1 MAAVEQPK
9 NMKLVLDKFLCP
21 KRVLSDGKLSLRM
34 YNLIS
39 NPYLQY
45 RDKDVNDM
53 CFDASS
59 HPSKTYFSQ
68 VVDEVKDLEGREC
81 GEWSESIVLKSRKYK
96 NSSKSKS
103 YVNGYRKDRR
113 APPNKNKDK
122 YVESVHLIKSLRSR
136 NKRKTYTSLKYFS
149 YFEEEEKVEKIDLPR
164 VMEVEKK
171 MIDKEKN
178 MIELYE
184 KIDVGFCLLLNTSLS
199 KDVIEIIREY
209 VYEICDECNYIDDDV
224 EYRNFVKVFNKVF
237 CGDCGVRLFLCI
249 CGRKIGSNGRCR
261 YCDYILKVPN
271 DKK

>member
-1 MAAVEQPK
+1 
-9 NMKLVLDKFLCP
+9 MKLVSDKFLCP
-21 KRVLSDGKLSLRM
+21 KRVLSNGKLSLRM

-68 VVDEVKDLEGREC
+68 VVDEVKDLEGRGW

-149 YFEEEEKVEKIDLPR
+149 YFEEEEKVEKNDLPR

-184 KIDVGFCLLLNTSLS
+184 KTYEKIDVGFCLLFNTRLS

-209 VYEICDECNYIDDDV
+209 VYVECEECNYIDV
-224 EYRNFVKVFNKVF
+224 ENIDFVKVYNSINKAL
-237 CGDCGVRLFLCI
+237 CEYCVRLFFCSY
-249 CGRKIGSNGRCR
+249 CGRELDGVGCW
-261 YCDYILKVPN
+261 YCDYIQ
-271 DKK
+271 D

>member
-1 MAAVEQPK
+1 MCSSKQPK
-9 NMKLVLDKFLCP
+9 NMKLVSDKFLCP
-21 KRVLSDGKLSLRM
+21 KRVLSNGKLSLRM

-68 VVDEVKDLEGREC
+68 VVDEVKDLEGRGW

-103 YVNGYRKDRR
+103 YLSGYRKDRR

-136 NKRKTYTSLKYFS
+136 NKRKTYTSLKYSS
-149 YFEEEEKVEKIDLPR
+149 YFEEEEKVEKIDLR
-164 VMEVEKK
+164 RTSKT
-171 MIDKEKN
+171 
-178 MIELYE
+178 
-184 KIDVGFCLLLNTSLS
+184 DVVFSLLLYTSLS
-199 KDVIEIIREY
+199 KDVIDIIREY
-209 VYEICDECNYIDDDV
+209 VYVECEECNYMDV
-224 EYRNFVKVFNKVF
+224 ENIDFVKVYDSINKAL
-237 CGDCGVRLFLCI
+237 CEYCVRLFFCSY
-249 CGRKIGSNGRCR
+249 CGRELDGVGCW
-261 YCDYILKVPN
+261 YCDYIQ
-271 DKK
+271 D

>member
-1 MAAVEQPK
+1 MCSSKQPK
-9 NMKLVLDKFLCP
+9 NMKLVSDKFLCP
-21 KRVLSDGKLSLRM
+21 KRVLSNGKLSLRM

-68 VVDEVKDLEGREC
+68 VVDEVKDLEGRGC

-103 YVNGYRKDRR
+103 YLSGYRKDRR

-136 NKRKTYTSLKYFS
+136 NKRKTYTSLKYSS
-149 YFEEEEKVEKIDLPR
+149 YFEEEKVQNIDLPSTT
-164 VMEVEKK
+164 VSKCK
-171 MIDKEKN
+171 T
-178 MIELYE
+178 
-184 KIDVGFCLLLNTSLS
+184 DVVFSLLLYTSLS

-209 VYEICDECNYIDDDV
+209 VYVECEECNYMDV
-224 EYRNFVKVFNKVF
+224 ENIDFVKVYDSINKAL
-237 CGDCGVRLFLCI
+237 CEYCVRLFFCSY
-249 CGRKIGSNGRCR
+249 CGRELDGVGCW
-261 YCDYILKVPN
+261 YCDYIQ
-271 DKK
+271 D